1 MEQNRETILGTA
13 RELYG
18 RLVHTHLTHE
28 KERLIWTG
36 KVCWMNQVNIVLAS
50 TTTFFAIISATL
62 KPTWSILITALF
74 AVSTVSFIMWQSNYE
89 PAAKEAQHRVAAKEV
104 LWLREQFLLL
114 ITDCHI
120 STTPQRELE
129 QRLDS
134 LTRELTAVYKFAPN
148 TAPKAYAQAKADL
161 DRGHFT
167 FSDEEIDALLPKH
180 LRKNHNDFPS

>member
-1 MEQNRETILGTA
+1 MDANGEPILAAA

-36 KVCWMNQVNIVLAS
+36 NVCWMNRINIGLAS
-50 TTTFFAIISATL
+50 ATTFFAIISATL
-62 KPTWSILITALF
+62 KPTWSILVTALF
-74 AVSTVSFIMWQSNYE
+74 ALLTVSFIMWQSNYY
-89 PAAKEAQHRVAAKEV
+89 PATKEAQHRVAAKEL

-120 STTPQRELE
+120 STIPQRELE
-129 QRLDS
+129 HRLHS

-148 TAPKAYAQAKADL
+148 TSPEAYKQAKADL

-167 FSDEEIDALLPKH
+167 FTDEEIDALLPQH
-180 LRKNHNDFPS
+180 LRKKQP